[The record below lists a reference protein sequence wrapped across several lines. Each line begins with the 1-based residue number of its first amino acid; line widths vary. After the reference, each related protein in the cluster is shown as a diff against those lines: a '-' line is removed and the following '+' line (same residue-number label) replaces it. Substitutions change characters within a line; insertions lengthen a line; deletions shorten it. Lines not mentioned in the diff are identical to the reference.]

1 MSESDINFKT
11 LKKADP
17 YIERIVVSCSNTALY
32 NFNTKR
38 AEWERTEVEGTLFLF
53 QREAEPKY
61 GFTIMNRLNPENHI
75 EPVTRQLDFQINP
88 PFILYKN
95 SENEIRGLW
104 FFSSEECQ
112 KIGNRIQELV
122 KEVER
127 EQEAKKGRNTG
138 GGGNLSALFEK
149 ADKARQQQKAQ
160 QQQQQQKRSSPL
172 PLATTSTS
180 DSGKNLLRLLSQP
193 ENNNNITKQPPAPSV
208 STKGETTESVNAFF
222 AMASNNQIRVTPQPV
237 LNGGMPLDG
246 VNCSSVE
253 GAAANILPA
262 QLGLN
267 QQVFGMPAGV
277 IQALPISQGL
287 AMGAVPVGG
296 FAPYPGNAGGFVGS
310 PANMLPPPA
319 MAPHPGQQGGQMAG
333 LGKPVGAM
341 TVEKLEEEQRKSLSP
356 TSRMTGGEDGSLGDL
371 STKLKEQLGV
381 KMASAA
387 QASPPKLPH
396 PIPGHLIGEM
406 GGGGPGSA
414 GGGPVLMS
422 PHVFAS
428 SSPIETH
435 PKESVTPSTNGR
447 QMIDKFDFATTNS
460 IQSNSKGASPA
471 KKHAVELSPLTRDQL
486 VEAMDFLLKNDDS
499 FVEKLHLAYV
509 QSLQQKLK

>member
-1 MSESDINFKT
+1 MSESDINFKA
-11 LKKADP
+11 LKKIDP

-104 FFSSEECQ
+104 FYSGEECQ
-112 KIGNRIQELV
+112 KIGDRIQELV

-127 EQEAKKGRNTG
+127 EQEAKKARSSG

-160 QQQQQQKRSSPL
+160 QQQQQKRSSPVAV
-172 PLATTSTS
+172 ATTSTS

-193 ENNNNITKQPPAPSV
+193 ENNNNITKQPPTTSV

-237 LNGGMPLDG
+237 LNGGIPLDG

-253 GAAANILPA
+253 GAPANLLPP

-267 QQVFGMPAGV
+267 QQVFGMPPGV

-296 FAPYPGNAGGFVGS
+296 FAPFVAS
-310 PANMLPPPA
+310 PANMLPPPG
-319 MAPHPGQQGGQMAG
+319 MVPHTGQPGGQVTG
-333 LGKPVGAM
+333 LGKPAGAM
-341 TVEKLEEEQRKSLSP
+341 TVQKLEEEQRKSLSP
-356 TSRMTGGEDGSLGDL
+356 NSRMTGGPGGDGSLGDL
-371 STKLKEQLGV
+371 SSKLKEQLGV
-381 KMASAA
+381 KMASAS
-387 QASPPKLPH
+387 QKSPPKLPH
-396 PIPGHLIGEM
+396 PIPGHLVGEM
-406 GGGGPGSA
+406 GGGPGA
-414 GGGPVLMS
+414 GGGPLLMS

-435 PKESVTPSTNGR
+435 SKESVTPSTNGR
-447 QMIDKFDFATTNS
+447 QMMEKFDFAGTNS
-460 IQSNSKGASPA
+460 IQSDSNKGGSPA
-471 KKHAVELSPLTRDQL
+471 TKHAVELSPLTRDQL
-486 VEAMDFLLKNDDS
+486 VEAMEYLLKNDNS
-499 FVEKLHLAYV
+499 FVEKLHIAYV